1 MFSIFVNYK
10 VFMKVFLKQVAT
22 HLFEIHRDNISQ
34 ITLVFPNRRGG
45 VFFTNYL
52 NELVT
57 KPLISPEIITIN
69 ELFSKLSPLHVPDR
83 LSLIFRLY
91 KVYRE
96 STNSTELFDDFYF
109 WGEMLIHDFDQVD
122 KYLVNAHDLFTNVT
136 ELKEIDER
144 FSDLQ
149 TEERD
154 RLGDFWKTLSNKE
167 KTPNQLEFIRLW
179 EDLNGVYEKFK
190 ASMMNEGI
198 AYEGMLY
205 REVVEECLKNSSS
218 LFKDKHFIFIGFNAL
233 NRCEEELFDHLQSLG
248 KASFY
253 WDFDNYYLLDQTQ
266 EAGYF
271 MRKNIVRFP
280 HSGYQP
286 ECNSLTSTPKSMK
299 IVNIASQVGQA
310 QVAANE
316 LVRQFNG
323 QLNFDDTAV
332 VLCDE
337 ELLLPVIN
345 ALPESIDKVNVTMG
359 FPLKMTP
366 VFSLISQ
373 LIDLQKNA
381 RKSADH
387 VSFYN
392 KDVVRILSHQLVID
406 FEPLTSKRL
415 IDNILA
421 NNEIYLSD
429 IALGKNEIF
438 KQLFV
443 APQNIIELSD
453 YFLELLK
460 VIFLHWQ
467 EKENDETS
475 DDLYAQDNPDKAAHD
490 ENSAIYREYLYQS
503 YLAVNKLKDIL
514 VNDGIKVFESD
525 NFVSKEAFFR
535 FLLQYLS
542 GLAIPFDGEPLEGL
556 QIMGILETRTLDF
569 KNIILLSMNDGIMP
583 KISSS
588 GSFIPYN
595 LRRVFGL
602 PTIEEQNAMYA
613 YYFYRLLQRAENVTF
628 VYDSGAG
635 GLFTGEKSRYLY
647 QLQLESTFK
656 ITETNIVFGVENIAV
671 KPIRIVKDEKVM
683 ARLNDYLNGKKP
695 LSPSA
700 IDKYLTCP
708 LQFYFRYSAG
718 LDEPDEISEEVDAM
732 IFGTLFHDAM
742 ERIYQPFV
750 GKLVDNDMINSII
763 HNSALI
769 DETII
774 ASFREVY
781 FKGIKPD
788 EKVILVGR
796 NWLIYEVVKK
806 YVIQLLEVDRK
817 RSPFEVVGLEKKVNT
832 TIPINDSLQNVF
844 VGGIIDR
851 IDNIDGLMHILDYK
865 TGKVEM
871 SFPVLASLFD
881 KENKTRNKAAF
892 QTLVYS
898 YILHK
903 NQSLITEIHPG
914 IYSLRGIFE
923 EDFDPSLR
931 SKETGNQQV
940 EFVAI
945 SDQFEMHFIQLLEEI
960 FNMAIPFTQT
970 DIEDHCK
977 YCSYRQICRR

>member
-1 MFSIFVNYK
+1 
-10 VFMKVFLKQVAT
+10 MKGFLKQVAT
-22 HLFEIHRDNISQ
+22 HLFDKHRDNISQ
-34 ITLVFPNRRGG
+34 LTLVFPNRRGG

-52 NELVT
+52 NSLVT
-57 KPLISPEIITIN
+57 IPLISPEIITIN
-69 ELFSKLSPLHVPDR
+69 ELFSALSPLHVPDR

-96 STNSTELFDDFYF
+96 STKSNELFDDFYF
-109 WGEMLIHDFDQVD
+109 WGEMLISDFDQVD

-136 ELKEIDER
+136 DLKEIDDR
-144 FSDLQ
+144 FDSLQ
-149 TEERD
+149 DDEKE
-154 RLGDFWKTLSNKE
+154 RLGNFWKTLSDKE
-167 KTPNQLEFIRLW
+167 KTPNQQEFIRLW
-179 EDLNGVYEKFK
+179 EDLNGVYEKLR
-190 ASMMNEGI
+190 ASLLNEGL

-205 REVVEECLKNSSS
+205 RCVVEQMIKNEGS
-218 LFKDKHFIFIGFNAL
+218 LFDGKHFVFVGFNAL
-233 NRCEEELFDHLQSLG
+233 NKCEEELFDYLQNNG

-253 WDFDNYYLLDQTQ
+253 WDYDNYYLEDQTQ

-271 MRKNIVRFP
+271 LRKNLIRFP
-280 HSGYQP
+280 HKDYIP
-286 ECNSLTSTPKSMK
+286 ECKALTSSLKTMK

-310 QVAANE
+310 QVAGAE
-316 LVRQFNG
+316 LISQFSG
-323 QLNFDDTAV
+323 ELNFDETAV

-337 ELLLPVIN
+337 ELLLPVID
-345 ALPESIDKVNVTMG
+345 ALPENIEKVNVTMG
-359 FPLKMTP
+359 YPLKMTP
-366 VFSLISQ
+366 VFSLVSQ

-381 RKSADH
+381 RNSSGEF
-387 VSFYN
+387 SFYN
-392 KDVVRILSHQLVID
+392 KDVLRVLSHQLVID
-406 FEPLTSKRL
+406 FEPLKSKEL
-415 IDNILA
+415 IDLILKDNA
-421 NNEIYLSD
+421 IYLTEKELSGND
-429 IALGKNEIF
+429 LF
-438 KQLFV
+438 RQLFV
-443 APQNIIELSD
+443 VPQNILDLSD
-453 YFLELLK
+453 YFLGILK
-460 VIFLHWQ
+460 TVFLHW
-467 EKENDETS
+467 EKKSDDETNLNLFS
-475 DDLYAQDNPDKAAHD
+475 AKEVAPD

-503 YLAVNKLKDIL
+503 WLAVNRLKDIL

-569 KNIILLSMNDGIMP
+569 KNLIILSMNDGIMP

-647 QLQLESTFK
+647 QLQLESPFK
-656 ITETNIVFGVENIAV
+656 ISETNMVFSVENIAV
-671 KPIRIVKDEKVM
+671 QPISIVKDEKVM
-683 ARLNDYLNGKKP
+683 TRLNNYLNEQRR

-718 LDEPDEISEEVDAM
+718 LDEPEEISEEVDAM

-742 ERIYQPFV
+742 ENIYKPFID
-750 GKLVDNDMINSII
+750 KTIDSEII
-763 HNSALI
+763 TKIIKNQELI
-769 DETII
+769 SDTII
-774 ASFREVY
+774 TSFRTVY
-781 FKGIKPD
+781 FKGMKAD
-788 EKVILVGR
+788 DKVSLTGR

-806 YVIQLLEVDRK
+806 YVNRLLEVDRK
-817 RSPFEVVGLEKKVNT
+817 RAQFEIIGLEKKVQT
-832 TIPINDSLQNVF
+832 TISINELKQNVLI
-844 VGGIIDR
+844 GGTIDR
-851 IDNIDGLMHILDYK
+851 IDRKDGRLYIFDYK
-865 TGKVEM
+865 TGSAEL
-871 SFPVLASLFD
+871 SFPMLISLFD

-898 YILHK
+898 YILHE
-903 NQSLITEIHPG
+903 NQHSITNIHPG
-914 IYSLRGIFE
+914 IYALRGIFE
-923 EDFDPSLR
+923 DDFDPSLR
-931 SKETGNQQV
+931 SKEIGNQPV

-945 SDQFEMHFIQLLEEI
+945 SDQFEDHFKILLEEI
-960 FNMAIPFTQT
+960 FNLEIPFVQT
-970 DIEDHCK
+970 ENEEHCK

>member
-1 MFSIFVNYK
+1 
-10 VFMKVFLKQVAT
+10 MKGFLKQVAT
-22 HLFEIHRDNISQ
+22 HLFDKHHYNISQ
-34 ITLVFPNRRGG
+34 LTLVFPNRRGG

-52 NELVT
+52 NSLVT
-57 KPLISPEIITIN
+57 TPLISPEIITIN
-69 ELFSKLSPLHVPDR
+69 ELFSALSPLHVPDR

-96 STNSTELFDDFYF
+96 STKSNELFDDFYF
-109 WGEMLIHDFDQVD
+109 WGEMLISDFDQVD

-136 ELKEIDER
+136 DLKEIDAR
-144 FSDLQ
+144 FDSLHDDDK
-149 TEERD
+149 E
-154 RLGDFWKTLSNKE
+154 RLGNFWKTLSDKE
-167 KTPNQLEFIRLW
+167 KTPNQQEFIRLW
-179 EDLNGVYEKFK
+179 EDLNGVYEKLR
-190 ASMMNEGI
+190 ASLLSEGL

-205 REVVEECLKNSSS
+205 RGVVEQMIKNENSS
-218 LFKDKHFIFIGFNAL
+218 FDGKHFVFVGFNAL
-233 NRCEEELFDHLQSLG
+233 NKCEEELFDYLRNKG

-253 WDFDNYYLLDQTQ
+253 WDYDNYYLEDQTQ

-271 MRKNIVRFP
+271 LRKNLIRFP
-280 HSGYQP
+280 HKDYNP
-286 ECNSLTSTPKSMK
+286 ECKSLTSSPKTMK

-310 QVAANE
+310 QVAGAE
-316 LVRQFNG
+316 LLTQFSG
-323 QLNFDDTAV
+323 ELNFDETAV

-337 ELLLPVIN
+337 ELLLPVID
-345 ALPESIDKVNVTMG
+345 ALPENIEKVNVTMG
-359 FPLKMTP
+359 YPLKMTP
-366 VFSLISQ
+366 VFSLVSQ
-373 LIDLQKNA
+373 LIDLQKNV
-381 RKSADH
+381 RNSAGEF
-387 VSFYN
+387 SFYN
-392 KDVVRILSHQLVID
+392 KDVLRVLSHQLVID
-406 FEPLTSKRL
+406 FEPLKSKEL
-415 IDNILA
+415 IDLILKDNA
-421 NNEIYLSD
+421 IYLTEKELSGND
-429 IALGKNEIF
+429 LF
-438 KQLFV
+438 RQLFV
-443 APQNIIELSD
+443 APQNIIDLSD
-453 YFLELLK
+453 YFLGILK
-460 VIFLHWQ
+460 TVFLHW
-467 EKENDETS
+467 EKKS
-475 DDLYAQDNPDKAAHD
+475 DDEKDLDLFSAGKVAPDK
-490 ENSAIYREYLYQS
+490 NSAIYREYLYQS
-503 YLAVNKLKDIL
+503 WLAVNRLKDIL

-569 KNIILLSMNDGIMP
+569 KNLIILSMNDGIMP

-647 QLQLESTFK
+647 QLQLESPFK
-656 ITETNIVFGVENIAV
+656 ISETNMVFSVENIAV
-671 KPIRIVKDEKVM
+671 QPISIVKDEKVM
-683 ARLNDYLNGKKP
+683 TRLNNYLNGQRR

-742 ERIYQPFV
+742 ENIYKP
-750 GKLVDNDMINSII
+750 
-763 HNSALI
+763 LI
-769 DETII
+769 DKTIDSEIITEIIKNQELISDTII
-774 ASFREVY
+774 TSFRTVY
-781 FKGIKPD
+781 FKGMKAD
-788 EKVILVGR
+788 DKVSLTGR

-806 YVIQLLEVDRK
+806 YVNRLLEVDRN
-817 RSPFEVVGLEKKVNT
+817 RTPFEIIGLEKKVET
-832 TIPINDSLQNVF
+832 TISINELKLNVLI
-844 VGGIIDR
+844 GGTIDR
-851 IDNIDGLMHILDYK
+851 IDRKDGRLYIFDYK
-865 TGKVEM
+865 TGRAEL
-871 SFPVLASLFD
+871 SFPMLISLFD

-903 NQSLITEIHPG
+903 NQPAITNIHPG

-923 EDFDPSLR
+923 DDFDPSLR
-931 SKETGNQQV
+931 SKEIGNQPV
-940 EFVAI
+940 EFVAV
-945 SDQFEMHFIQLLEEI
+945 SDQFEDHFKVLLEEI
-960 FNMAIPFTQT
+960 FNLDIPFVQT
-970 DIEDHCK
+970 TNEDHCQ

>member
-1 MFSIFVNYK
+1 
-10 VFMKVFLKQVAT
+10 MKGFLKQVAT
-22 HLFEIHRDNISQ
+22 HLFDKHRDNISQ
-34 ITLVFPNRRGG
+34 LTLVFPNRRGG

-52 NELVT
+52 NSLVT
-57 KPLISPEIITIN
+57 IPLISPEIITIN
-69 ELFSKLSPLHVPDR
+69 ELFSALSTLHVPDR

-96 STNSTELFDDFYF
+96 STKSNELFDDFYF
-109 WGEMLIHDFDQVD
+109 WGEMLIRDFDQVD

-136 ELKEIDER
+136 DLKEIDAR
-144 FSDLQ
+144 FDSLQ
-149 TEERD
+149 DDEKE
-154 RLGDFWKTLSNKE
+154 RLGNFWKTLSDKE
-167 KTPNQLEFIRLW
+167 KTPNQQEFIRLW
-179 EDLNGVYEKFK
+179 EDLNGVYEKLRV
-190 ASMMNEGI
+190 SLLSEGL

-205 REVVEECLKNSSS
+205 RGVVEQMIKNEGS
-218 LFKDKHFIFIGFNAL
+218 LFDGKHFVFVGFNAL
-233 NRCEEELFDHLQSLG
+233 NKCEEELFDYLRNNG

-253 WDFDNYYLLDQTQ
+253 WDYDNYYLEDQTQ

-271 MRKNIVRFP
+271 LRKNLIRFP
-280 HSGYQP
+280 HKDYIP
-286 ECNSLTSTPKSMK
+286 ECKSLTSSPKTMK

-310 QVAANE
+310 QVAGAE
-316 LVRQFNG
+316 LLSQFSG
-323 QLNFDDTAV
+323 ELNFDETAV

-337 ELLLPVIN
+337 ELLLPVID
-345 ALPESIDKVNVTMG
+345 ALPENIEKVNVTMG
-359 FPLKMTP
+359 YPLKMTP
-366 VFSLISQ
+366 VFSLVSQ

-381 RKSADH
+381 RNSAG
-387 VSFYN
+387 VFSFYN
-392 KDVVRILSHQLVID
+392 KDVLRVLSHQLVID
-406 FEPLTSKRL
+406 FEPLKSKEL
-415 IDNILA
+415 IDLILKDNA
-421 NNEIYLSD
+421 IYLTEKELSGND
-429 IALGKNEIF
+429 LF
-438 KQLFV
+438 RQLFV
-443 APQNIIELSD
+443 APQNIIDLSD
-453 YFLELLK
+453 YFLGILK
-460 VIFLHWQ
+460 TVFLHW
-467 EKENDETS
+467 EKKSDDETNRNLFS
-475 DDLYAQDNPDKAAHD
+475 PKEVATD

-503 YLAVNKLKDIL
+503 WLAVNRLKDIL

-569 KNIILLSMNDGIMP
+569 KNLIILSMNDGIMP

-647 QLQLESTFK
+647 QLQLESPFE
-656 ITETNIVFGVENIAV
+656 ISETNMVFSVENIAV
-671 KPIRIVKDEKVM
+671 QPISIVKDEKVM
-683 ARLNDYLNGKKP
+683 IRLNNYLDGQRR

-742 ERIYQPFV
+742 ENIYKPYIDKTIDSDIITKIIKNQE
-750 GKLVDNDMINSII
+750 LISDMIIV
-763 HNSALI
+763 
-769 DETII
+769 
-774 ASFREVY
+774 SFRTVY
-781 FKGIKPD
+781 FKGMNAD
-788 EKVILVGR
+788 EKVSLTGR

-806 YVIQLLEVDRK
+806 YVNKLLEVDRK
-817 RSPFEVVGLEKKVNT
+817 RAPFEIIGLEKKVET
-832 TIPINDSLQNVF
+832 TISINELKQTVLI
-844 VGGIIDR
+844 GGTIDR
-851 IDNIDGLMHILDYK
+851 IDRKDDRLYIFDYK
-865 TGKVEM
+865 TGRAELSYPM
-871 SFPVLASLFD
+871 LISLFD

-898 YILHK
+898 YILHQ
-903 NQSLITEIHPG
+903 NQPAITNIHPG
-914 IYSLRGIFE
+914 IYALRGIFE
-923 EDFDPSLR
+923 DDFDPSLR
-931 SKETGNQQV
+931 SKEIGNQPV

-945 SDQFEMHFIQLLEEI
+945 SDQFEDQFKVLLEEI
-960 FNMAIPFTQT
+960 FNLDIPFAQT
-970 DIEDHCK
+970 ENEEHCK

>member
-1 MFSIFVNYK
+1 
-10 VFMKVFLKQVAT
+10 MKGFLKQVAT
-22 HLFEIHRDNISQ
+22 HLFDKHRDNISQ
-34 ITLVFPNRRGG
+34 LTLVFPNRRGG

-52 NELVT
+52 NSLVT
-57 KPLISPEIITIN
+57 IPLISPEIITIN
-69 ELFSKLSPLHVPDR
+69 ELFSALSPLHVPDR

-96 STNSTELFDDFYF
+96 STKSNELFDDFYF
-109 WGEMLIHDFDQVD
+109 WGEMLISDFDQVD

-136 ELKEIDER
+136 DLKEIDDR
-144 FSDLQ
+144 FDSLQ
-149 TEERD
+149 DDEKE
-154 RLGDFWKTLSNKE
+154 RLGNFWKTLSDKE
-167 KTPNQLEFIRLW
+167 KTPNQQEFIRLW
-179 EDLNGVYEKFK
+179 EDLNGVYEKLR
-190 ASMMNEGI
+190 ASLLNEGL

-205 REVVEECLKNSSS
+205 RCVVEQMIKNEGS
-218 LFKDKHFIFIGFNAL
+218 LFDGKHFVFVGFNAL
-233 NRCEEELFDHLQSLG
+233 NKCEEELFDYLQNNG

-253 WDFDNYYLLDQTQ
+253 WDYDNYYLEDQTQ

-271 MRKNIVRFP
+271 LRKNLIRFP
-280 HSGYQP
+280 HKDYIP
-286 ECNSLTSTPKSMK
+286 ECKALTSSLKTMK

-310 QVAANE
+310 QVAGAE
-316 LVRQFNG
+316 LISQFSG
-323 QLNFDDTAV
+323 ELNFDETAV

-337 ELLLPVIN
+337 ELLLPVID
-345 ALPESIDKVNVTMG
+345 ALPENIEKVNVTMG
-359 FPLKMTP
+359 YPLKMTP
-366 VFSLISQ
+366 VFSLVSQ

-381 RKSADH
+381 RNSSGEF
-387 VSFYN
+387 SFYN
-392 KDVVRILSHQLVID
+392 KDVLRVLSHQLVID
-406 FEPLTSKRL
+406 FEPLKSKEL
-415 IDNILA
+415 IDLILKDNA
-421 NNEIYLSD
+421 IYLTEKELSGND
-429 IALGKNEIF
+429 LF
-438 KQLFV
+438 RQLFV
-443 APQNIIELSD
+443 VPQNILDLSD
-453 YFLELLK
+453 YFLGILK
-460 VIFLHWQ
+460 TVFLHW
-467 EKENDETS
+467 EKKSDDETNLNLFS
-475 DDLYAQDNPDKAAHD
+475 AKEVAPD

-503 YLAVNKLKDIL
+503 WLAVNRLKDIL

-569 KNIILLSMNDGIMP
+569 KNLIILSMNDGIMP

-647 QLQLESTFK
+647 QLQLESPFK
-656 ITETNIVFGVENIAV
+656 ISETNMVFSVENIAV
-671 KPIRIVKDEKVM
+671 QPISIVKDEKVM
-683 ARLNDYLNGKKP
+683 TRLNNYLNEQRR

-718 LDEPDEISEEVDAM
+718 LDEPEEISEEVDAM

-742 ERIYQPFV
+742 ENIYKPFID
-750 GKLVDNDMINSII
+750 KTIDSEII
-763 HNSALI
+763 TKIIKNQELI
-769 DETII
+769 SDTII
-774 ASFREVY
+774 TSFRTVY
-781 FKGIKPD
+781 FKGMKAD
-788 EKVILVGR
+788 DKVSLTGR

-806 YVIQLLEVDRK
+806 YVNRLLEVDRK
-817 RSPFEVVGLEKKVNT
+817 RAPFEIIGLEKKVQT
-832 TIPINDSLQNVF
+832 TISINELKQNVLI
-844 VGGIIDR
+844 GGTIDR
-851 IDNIDGLMHILDYK
+851 IDRKDGRLYIFDYK
-865 TGKVEM
+865 TGSAEL
-871 SFPVLASLFD
+871 SFPMLISLFD

-898 YILHK
+898 YILHE
-903 NQSLITEIHPG
+903 NQHSITNIHPG
-914 IYSLRGIFE
+914 IYALRGIFE
-923 EDFDPSLR
+923 DDFDPSLR
-931 SKETGNQQV
+931 SKEIGNQPV

-945 SDQFEMHFIQLLEEI
+945 SDQFEDHFKILLEEI
-960 FNMAIPFTQT
+960 FNLEIPFVQT
-970 DIEDHCK
+970 ENEEHCK

>member
-1 MFSIFVNYK
+1 
-10 VFMKVFLKQVAT
+10 MKGFLKQVAS
-22 HLFEIHRDNISQ
+22 HLFELHRDNISQ
-34 ITLVFPNRRGG
+34 LTLVFPNRRGG
-45 VFFTNYL
+45 MFFTNYL
-52 NELVT
+52 NSLVT
-57 KPLISPEIITIN
+57 TPLISPQIITIN
-69 ELFSKLSPLHVPDR
+69 ELFSALSPLHVPDR

-96 STNSTELFDDFYF
+96 STKTTELFDDFYF
-109 WGEMLIHDFDQVD
+109 WGEMLISDFDQVD
-122 KYLVNAHDLFTNVT
+122 KYLVNANDLFTNVT
-136 ELKEIDER
+136 ELKEIDAR
-144 FSDLQ
+144 FDSLH
-149 TEERD
+149 EEEKE
-154 RLGDFWKTLSNKE
+154 RLGNFWKTLSDKE
-167 KTPNQLEFIRLW
+167 KTPNQQEFIRLW
-179 EDLNGVYEKFK
+179 EDLNGVYKK
-190 ASMMNEGI
+190 LKSSLLNEGL

-205 REVVEECLKNSSS
+205 RDVVEQVINNSPS
-218 LFKDKHFIFIGFNAL
+218 LFDGKHFVFVGFNAL
-233 NRCEEELFDHLQSLG
+233 NRCEEELFGFLQSNG

-253 WDFDNYYLLDQTQ
+253 WDFDNYYLEDQTQ

-271 MRKNIVRFP
+271 LRKNLVRFP
-280 HSGYQP
+280 HSGYHP
-286 ECNSLTSTPKSMK
+286 ECESLRSSPKTMK

-310 QVAANE
+310 QVAGAE
-316 LVRQFNG
+316 LLTQFSG
-323 QLNFDDTAV
+323 ELNFDETAV

-345 ALPESIDKVNVTMG
+345 ALPENIDKVNVTMG
-359 FPLKMTP
+359 YPLKMTP

-373 LIDLQKNA
+373 LIDLQKNV
-381 RKSADH
+381 RKTVGE

-392 KDVVRILSHQLVID
+392 KDVLRVLGHQLVID
-406 FEPLTSKRL
+406 FEPLASKELTDL
-415 IDNILA
+415 ILT
-421 NNEIYLSD
+421 NNAIYLSEKE
-429 IALGKNEIF
+429 LGGNAVF
-438 KQLFV
+438 RQLFV
-443 APQNIIELSD
+443 APQNILELSD
-453 YFLELLK
+453 YFLEILK
-460 VIFLHWQ
+460 AVFLHWQ
-467 EKENDETS
+467 EKSGYETMT
-475 DDLYAQDNPDKAAHD
+475 DLYSQNEESHD
-490 ENSAIYREYLYQS
+490 ENSVIYREYLYQS

-542 GLAIPFDGEPLEGL
+542 GLAIPFEGEPLEGL

-569 KNIILLSMNDGIMP
+569 KNLIILSMNDGIMP

-647 QLQLESTFK
+647 QLQLESPFK
-656 ITETNIVFGVENIAV
+656 ISETNMVFSVENIAV
-671 KPIRIVKDEKVM
+671 QPISIVKDETVM
-683 ARLNDYLNGKKP
+683 IRLNDYLNGKKP

-732 IFGTLFHDAM
+732 IFGLLFHDAM
-742 ERIYQPFV
+742 ENIYKPFI
-750 GKLVDNDMINSII
+750 GKVINYQDIDS
-763 HNSALI
+763 LI
-769 DETII
+769 QNQELISETII
-774 ASFREVY
+774 ASFRSVY
-781 FKGIKPD
+781 FKGMKAE
-788 EKVILVGR
+788 EKVSLTGR

-806 YVIQLLEVDRK
+806 YMNQMLEVDRN
-817 RSPFEVVGLEKKVNT
+817 RSPFEIIGLEKKVNT
-832 TIPINDSLQNVF
+832 TIAINESKQNVLI
-844 VGGIIDR
+844 GGTIDR
-851 IDNIDGLMHILDYK
+851 IDRKDGRLYIFDYK
-865 TGKVEM
+865 TGRVEL
-871 SFPVLASLFD
+871 SFPMLLTLFD

-903 NQSLITEIHPG
+903 NQPEITAIYPG

-931 SKETGNQQV
+931 SKETGNQSV
-940 EFVAI
+940 EFISV
-945 SDQFEMHFIQLLEEI
+945 SDQFETHFRTLLEEI
-960 FNMAIPFTQT
+960 FNIEIPFSQT
-970 DIEDHCK
+970 TNEEHCK
-977 YCSYRQICRR
+977 YCSYRQICRK